1 MKKRISRHGDG
12 LLEIRRMA
20 ELIHHIMR
28 YEGGRARESWIKR
41 DIQACDVCKA
51 LKMQNPKTIHKY
63 LKLAVEKYGSLRH
76 IKDPGHKLSV
86 YEVVEPFKDRFW
98 RIKELWQDHWREF
111 IHARR
116 LGKFLEE
123 PKDAARLIQ
132 QCESF
137 LILRWCRILRRML
150 TAKSPKYVDDL
161 LQRNKSLMH
170 EGWQII
176 YYLSNQP
183 QDAQDELK
191 KEILAAIMDEEQR
204 QLLLLTISS
213 WKIKYDW
220 ILEIIGDKEN

>member
-1 MKKRISRHGDG
+1 MKKRVSRHDDR

-20 ELIHHIMR
+20 ELIHHIIR

-41 DIQACDVCKA
+41 DIQACEVCKA

-63 LKLAVEKYGSLRH
+63 LKLGVEKGILRH
-76 IKDPGHKLSV
+76 IKDPKHKLSV

-98 RIKELWQDHWREF
+98 RIKELLQDHWREF

-116 LGKFLEE
+116 LGKFFEE
-123 PKDAARLIQ
+123 PKDSVQLIQ
-132 QCESF
+132 QCKSF

-150 TAKSPKYVDDL
+150 TAKSPKYVEDL
-161 LQRNKSLMH
+161 FRRNKSLMH

-176 YYLSNQP
+176 HHLASQP
-183 QDAQDELK
+183 QETQDELK
-191 KEILAAIMDEEQR
+191 KELLAAIMDEEQR
-204 QLLLLTISS
+204 QLLLLTIST

-220 ILEIIGDKEN
+220 ILELIGDKED